1 MTMHLLG
8 PAYNNIGNTRRQP
21 TAKQKRAQAQ
31 HEAWLRKQG
40 LHPEQ
45 LAAKA
50 RPTRKFTATAKPQ
63 STGPACSNGF
73 APGGAKK
80 SVFDSEWR
88 RDYDHDPQLAE
99 RERAAVQRAHEL
111 KSRLQPLYNKG
122 PVQFATDGHDAKSG
136 NGRGR
141 NT

>member
-8 PAYNNIGNTRRQP
+8 PAYNNIGNTRRYP
-21 TAKQKRAQAQ
+21 TARQTRAQAE
-31 HEAWLRKQG
+31 HDAWLKKQG
-40 LHPEQ
+40 LHPQQ

-50 RPTRKFTATAKPQ
+50 HPSRKFTDTVKPQ
-63 STGPACSNGF
+63 STGPDCSNGF

-80 SVFDSEWR
+80 TVFDSEWR
-88 RDYDHDPQLAE
+88 RDYDHDPALAH
-99 RERAAVQRAHEL
+99 RERAAVQRAYEL
-111 KSRLQPLYNKG
+111 KSRLQPLYSKG
-122 PVQFATDGHDAKSG
+122 PVQLATPGHDHKSG